1 MKSTGQMAFATFLL
15 TFLGSVARL
24 GTVLVESDDFMFK
37 LQYIVGFILNL
48 MIIIQ
53 FALYWSSS
61 KKVDD
66 KKKDDKKK
74 K

>member
-1 MKSTGQMAFATFLL
+1 MLS
-15 TFLGSVARL
+15 FLGSVARL

-53 FALYWSSS
+53 FGLYWSAP
-61 KKVDD
+61 KKVSA
-66 KKKDDKKK
+66 DKKK
-74 K
+74 KCFLKLCGNLT